1 MAELPPVVEVGIS
14 GVGGVSGWGGGGGGV
29 GAGAGEDHKCAKT
42 ADAMCVAGEASIKRG
57 ERFVRNWR
65 RLCNHRLLFA
75 TRLVR
80 RRMPRTSALS
90 LGASSGAS
98 LRIVSIMSSGIRFS
112 MAHLK
117 NGGPC
122 GRQAWLL

>member
-14 GVGGVSGWGGGGGGV
+14 GVGGVSEMVAGV
-29 GAGAGEDHKCAKT
+29 EGVVAGVEGVVAVAGEDHKCAKT

-57 ERFVRNWR
+57 ERFVRNRR

-98 LRIVSIMSSGIRFS
+98 LRIVSIMSSGI
-112 MAHLK
+112 
-117 NGGPC
+117 
-122 GRQAWLL
+122 